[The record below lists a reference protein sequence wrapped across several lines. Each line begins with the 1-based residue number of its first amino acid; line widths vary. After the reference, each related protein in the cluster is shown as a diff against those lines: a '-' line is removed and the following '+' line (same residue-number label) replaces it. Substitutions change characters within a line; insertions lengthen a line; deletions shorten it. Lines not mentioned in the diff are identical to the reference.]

1 LLYILSQYY
10 VIVKTQH
17 KLGVI
22 TLKFSVGYQL
32 FSDDVFLDKI
42 ITAKNDISEV
52 YFSWADFPNGRNNQL
67 KQKDL
72 NHIEA
77 QQKQMTDLKKLADNG
92 IGLNL
97 LFNATCYGKDSQS
110 RAFFEKI
117 GDTIDFIIKS
127 YGLSC
132 VTTTSLLIAKFI
144 KNNFSNIDVRASV
157 NMSVGSIDAMEY
169 IKDYFDSFYLKR
181 ELNRNFSEIR
191 KLKSWCTDNG
201 KQLYALAN
209 SGCLNN
215 CSAHTFHDNLV
226 SHEDEISKMDNAF
239 SFEGVCKNF
248 LKDKDNLYK
257 IFEHTN
263 FIRPEDVYLY
273 EDLFTSMKLAT
284 RVSNNSIRIIDAY
297 INKKYTGNTLDLLEP
312 NHTNTVYPHI
322 LQNNKIT
329 PEISHKE
336 LKYKNI
342 EESLIKLEEDILC

>member
-1 LLYILSQYY
+1 M
-10 VIVKTQH
+10 
-17 KLGVI
+17 

-32 FSDDVFLDKI
+32 FSDDIFMDKI
-42 ITAKNDISEV
+42 IALKDGISEV
-52 YFSWADFPNGRNNQL
+52 YFSWGDFPNGRNNQL
-67 KQKDL
+67 KQKEL

-77 QQKQMTDLKKLADNG
+77 QQKQIADLKKLSNEG
-92 IGLNL
+92 ISLNL

-110 RAFFEKI
+110 RTFFEKI
-117 GDTIDFIIKS
+117 GDTVDFIIKN
-127 YGLSC
+127 YGLASI
-132 VTTTSLLIAKFI
+132 TTTSLLIAKFI
-144 KNNFSNIDVRASV
+144 KNNFSSLDVRASV
-157 NMSVGSIDAMEY
+157 NMSVGSVEAIEY

-181 ELNRNFSEIR
+181 ELNRNFSQIR
-191 KLKSWCTDNG
+191 KLKSWCNDNG
-201 KQLYALAN
+201 KELYALAN

-239 SFEGVCKNF
+239 LFEGVCKNF
-248 LKDKDNLYK
+248 LKDKKNLYT

-273 EDLFTSMKLAT
+273 EDLFTSFKLAT
-284 RVSNNSIRIIDAY
+284 RISNNPIRIIEAY

-312 NHTNTVYPHI
+312 NHTSTVYPHI
-322 LQNNKIT
+322 LQNEKIR
-329 PEISHKE
+329 PEISYDE